1 MPNPS
6 DSTAKPNAKSAA
18 DAAQAASTQPDGTS
32 AGRSEAPQDAAVSES
47 SATAASTQPE
57 AGDVPAA
64 TAKTPPSPASGNAAA
79 DSEQAPVPST
89 PDAPQPAATKQ
100 AASPPAPPAR
110 VAPQPTATAPTKP
123 AEENPWIETVKT
135 IGVSVVLAL
144 GLRAAIVEAR
154 YIPSGSMLPTL
165 EINDRLI
172 VEKVSYH
179 FNDPQRGDI
188 VVFSPTDRL
197 RQDNPS
203 LRDAFIKRIIG
214 LPGETVEITNGQVLI
229 NGEPIE
235 ENYIPEEYAPDYEWG
250 PAVVPDGEYLVLG
263 DNRNNSYD
271 SHFWGYVPE
280 RNIIGRAVIRFWPPQ
295 RMGTIDP
302 IPVYLEES
310 EPAPETTTPA
320 EGATAPQG

>member
-1 MPNPS
+1 M
-6 DSTAKPNAKSAA
+6 
-18 DAAQAASTQPDGTS
+18 
-32 AGRSEAPQDAAVSES
+32 
-47 SATAASTQPE
+47 
-57 AGDVPAA
+57 AGDFGE
-64 TAKTPPSPASGNAAA
+64 PSASKH
-79 DSEQAPVPST
+79 S
-89 PDAPQPAATKQ
+89 
-100 AASPPAPPAR
+100 
-110 VAPQPTATAPTKP
+110 
-123 AEENPWIETVKT
+123 EENPWVETVKT
-135 IGVSVVLAL
+135 IGVSIVLAL

-197 RQDNPS
+197 RADNPD

-214 LPGETVEITNGQVLI
+214 LPGETVEITGGQVFV
-229 NGEPIE
+229 NGEPIQ

-250 PAVVPDGEYLVLG
+250 PEMIPDGEYLVLG

-295 RMGTIDP
+295 RAGTLAP
-302 IPVYLEES
+302 IPVYLEDSNAAFE
-310 EPAPETTTPA
+310 EVEVPTENPVAP
-320 EGATAPQG
+320 

>member
-1 MPNPS
+1 MTNSS
-6 DSTAKPNAKSAA
+6 DSTAKPNSNA
-18 DAAQAASTQPDGTS
+18 AAQASNTPSAS
-32 AGRSEAPQDAAVSES
+32 SEASKATPTKAPEAQTPNTRSAPAQDKSDKTGTTS
-47 SATAASTQPE
+47 SASSSQKSAHMGEQPKKNLPKTASVTVQPTE
-57 AGDVPAA
+57 P
-64 TAKTPPSPASGNAAA
+64 
-79 DSEQAPVPST
+79 PVP
-89 PDAPQPAATKQ
+89 
-100 AASPPAPPAR
+100 R
-110 VAPQPTATAPTKP
+110 H
-123 AEENPWIETVKT
+123 EENPWVETVKT
-135 IGVSVVLAL
+135 IGVSIVLAL

-179 FNDPQRGDI
+179 FNDPERGDI

-197 RQDNPS
+197 REDNPS

-214 LPGETVEITNGQVLI
+214 LPGETIEITNGQVFVD
-229 NGEPIE
+229 GETIE

-250 PAVVPDGEYLVLG
+250 PEVVPEGEYLVLG

-271 SHFWGYVPE
+271 SHFWGYVPK

-295 RMGTIDP
+295 RLGTIDP

-310 EPAPETTTPA
+310 NPSPTELEPPV
-320 EGATAPQG
+320 GDATAPQG